1 MGTLTKSEISG
12 ALVVLLDIEN
22 EDKKELE
29 KLKVDTLKRI
39 FEGIKKNA
47 LEYQNMY
54 ELYRAAVKSK

>member
-54 ELYRAAVKSK
+54 ELYRAVVKSK